1 MNARRPLCAAAAL
14 AGELYP
20 RLEGVLQPDQLLP
33 QQPVGDHQAL
43 ALDLHLT
50 PLLKLKWVIFGGLY
64 LVFDL
69 LIDSEI
75 N

>member
-50 PLLKLKWVIFGGLY
+50 PLLKLKWVIFGGLRI
-64 LVFDL
+64 LSSIF
-69 LIDSEI
+69 
-75 N
+75 